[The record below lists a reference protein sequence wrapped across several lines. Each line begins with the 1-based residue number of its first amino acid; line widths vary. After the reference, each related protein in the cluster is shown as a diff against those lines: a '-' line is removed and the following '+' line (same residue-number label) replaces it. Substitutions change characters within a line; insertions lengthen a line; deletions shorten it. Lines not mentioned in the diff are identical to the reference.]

1 MLSARIRSNIGWK
14 SLGML
19 AEKSLRFVLV
29 AMVSRALG
37 PKMYGQ
43 YTYAVALSL
52 LWVQMTDMGLGLFLT
67 REVARHEVAPPKLI
81 GHVFTLK
88 LVLALL
94 YLVVVA
100 VVAWWH
106 FADPEM
112 ITSATVHPRPGAMG
126 WTVALCGLSGLAVSS
141 IEVMWQVF
149 RGVQQFGLEARSSS
163 VFAAV
168 QLTFVSLALAI
179 LPTMPEVAVD
189 RGYVMVTISVAM
201 LAASIVA
208 LGYTAVLLFRVVTP
222 EFGWSRPM
230 LRRFTNEVLPLGVAI
245 VASLIYFKIDVPMLR
260 LLCGD
265 VEVGL
270 YNAAYKLLE
279 NLSMVPAVL
288 LAATFPALSQTIE
301 QDPAA
306 AARLHRQTLRLLL
319 AAGAAG
325 SLVLLVLP
333 RPLIRLLN
341 GQEFEGAIPVL
352 QALAP
357 SVLLTF
363 VNFLETHML
372 VAMGLVKTQMAYAI
386 ALIAVNV
393 AANFAFIPIWG
404 GVGSAMATALTEIVL
419 LGFCAPLVHRELKA
433 RVQAQREA
441 ELAALDRAAV
451 SNAQV
456 I

>member
-94 YLVVVA
+94 YLVVVG
-100 VVAWWH
+100 VLAWWH

-112 ITSATVHPRPGAMG
+112 KATATFHPRPGALG
-126 WTVALCGLSGLAVSS
+126 WTVALCGLSGLATSS

-149 RGVQQFGLEARSSS
+149 RGVQQLGLEARSSS
-163 VFAAV
+163 VFAAA
-168 QLTFVSLALAI
+168 QLASVSVALAI
-179 LPTMPEVAVD
+179 LPTMPEVAID
-189 RGYVMVTISVAM
+189 RGYVMVMIAAAM
-201 LAASIVA
+201 LVASLVA
-208 LGYTAVLLFRVVTP
+208 LGYTAILLFRVVTP

-260 LLCGD
+260 MLRGD
-265 VEVGL
+265 VDVGL

-288 LAATFPALSQTIE
+288 LAATFPALSQTVE

-306 AARLHRQTLRLLL
+306 AARLHRQTLRVLLV
-319 AAGAAG
+319 AGLGGA
-325 SLVLLVLP
+325 LVLLVLP
-333 RPLIRLLN
+333 QPLIRLLN
-341 GQEFEGAIPVL
+341 GREYEGAVPVL

-357 SVLLTF
+357 SVVLTF
-363 VNFLETHML
+363 VNYLETHML
-372 VAMGLVKTQMAYAI
+372 VAMGLVKTQMAYAL
-386 ALIAVNV
+386 ALICVNI
-393 AANFAFIPIWG
+393 AANFAFIPMWG
-404 GVGSAMATALTEIVL
+404 GVGSAWATALTEVVL
-419 LGFCAPLVHRELKA
+419 LGFCAPLVHRELQA
-433 RVQAQREA
+433 RV
-441 ELAALDRAAV
+441 AAHRAAGLTV
-451 SNAQV
+451 AATPAQGTAS
-456 I
+456 